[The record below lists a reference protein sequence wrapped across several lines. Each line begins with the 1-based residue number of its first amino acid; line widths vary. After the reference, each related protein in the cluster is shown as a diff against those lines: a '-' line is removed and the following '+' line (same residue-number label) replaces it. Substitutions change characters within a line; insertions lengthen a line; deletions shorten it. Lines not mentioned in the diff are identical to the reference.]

1 MTLPTLL
8 PRDKP
13 RLSTQLERLGAYYRR
28 SPKTWATLAEL
39 ARAIG
44 ASEAGASA
52 RLRDLRNKLG
62 WTVEKR
68 IRKSPGLFEYH
79 AVPPG
84 VPAQLDLIP

>member
-1 MTLPTLL
+1 MLQ
-8 PRDKP
+8 DSDQP
-13 RLSTQLERLGAYYRR
+13 RLDTQLAKLGDFYRR
-28 SPKTWATLAEL
+28 YPGTWLTLAE
-39 ARAIG
+39 AAYRIG

-79 AVPPG
+79 ATPPG
-84 VPAQLDLIP
+84 EPTQLSIL